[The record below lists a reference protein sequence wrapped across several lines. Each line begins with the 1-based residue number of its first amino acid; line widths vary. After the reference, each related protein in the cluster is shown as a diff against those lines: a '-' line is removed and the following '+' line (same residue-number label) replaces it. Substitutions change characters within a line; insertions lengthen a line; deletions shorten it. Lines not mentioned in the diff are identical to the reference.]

1 MTGLVPVKDE
11 RTSTGTHDGVGTGAA
26 AGKQEME
33 LSAKAALQQEECK
46 RG

>member
-1 MTGLVPVKDE
+1 MGGLVPVKDE
-11 RTSTGTHDGVGTGAA
+11 RTSTGTYDGVGTGA